1 GDTDDEKLEGLTKR
15 IEKVLDERVKEV
27 RITRRLTASPAC
39 LVADEYGMGRH
50 MVQILKASG
59 QQMPMEKP
67 ILEINPDHPIVGKL
81 QNEEDENRF
90 GDWANILFE
99 QALLSE
105 GGQLED
111 PAGFVHRLNSI
122 FLELK

>member
-1 GDTDDEKLEGLTKR
+1 
-15 IEKVLDERVKEV
+15 
-27 RITRRLTASPAC
+27 
-39 LVADEYGMGRH
+39 
-50 MVQILKASG
+50 
-59 QQMPMEKP
+59 MPMEKP